1 MRSPDRRYVQLL
13 MAAACCVTAAGCA
26 PVRDELF
33 VFQPIAG
40 RDASMT
46 MPAPPNAGKAALPM
60 SGPSGAAGSGTAAQ
74 PSAPT
79 VGSSAPHPHLNPAIT
94 FDWTETIPGAGSC
107 QAGKFTG
114 NFSCDVDS
122 ILLPE
127 RFEGSI
133 TLVLKGSSEAQSLT
147 IDAGQLLAFDEN
159 TKPVVSATHI
169 VGTLNCVTQALS
181 ADVLP
186 TKSEVMP
193 AERQVAWLNAA
204 QQPSTS
210 GTLKGSLD
218 PSAQT
223 LQGDLQ
229 LLFDPSPTCT
239 GTFSVRAA
247 P

>member
-1 MRSPDRRYVQLL
+1 M
-13 MAAACCVTAAGCA
+13 TAACA

-40 RDASMT
+40 RDAPMA
-46 MPAPPNAGKAALPM
+46 MPAPPSAGKAALPT
-60 SGPSGAAGSGTAAQ
+60 SGPSGAAGSGTAAEQ
-74 PSAPT
+74 PRAPT
-79 VGSSAPHPHLNPAIT
+79 VGSSTSDPHLNPAIV

-114 NFSCDVDS
+114 NFSCAVDS

-204 QQPSTS
+204 QQPNTS

-223 LQGDLQ
+223 LQGDLE
-229 LLFDPSPTCT
+229 LLFEPAPTCT